1 MLVYS
6 NYHTKLMYKLPQNI
20 LSKIYSYD
28 VTYKLKFIEVLDELK
43 LKFAVQQYTKD
54 LISRYFII
62 KNVEKSENSKI
73 YYLTISDRKYK
84 PDFSVEFMAIKTF
97 SEIKHSGLE
106 NLLKYNN
113 AYYREIL
120 DSNYEVNYLEIHF
133 LSTKL

>member
-84 PDFSVEFMAIKTF
+84 PDFSVEFMPIKTF
-97 SEIKHSGLE
+97 REIKHSGLE